1 MPHPDRSGEPFPV
14 HRPAPRSAALD
25 LLGKAPRAL
34 RSYGLGGVVRR
45 AVRVAYQRLDV
56 AGLDEPLRP
65 DDIADSRGL
74 RLPVPA
80 HPRPSGQPLTIGWV
94 TTPPALGSGGHTTMF
109 RMVQALEHAGHRCVL
124 FLHDPFGGDSAA
136 QSATIRHGWPEVKAE
151 IRSVAAGL
159 RSLDACVATSWPTAH
174 VLARHGTAPM
184 HRFYFVQDFE
194 PFFYPR
200 GSEYALAEDTY
211 RMGLEC
217 IALGRMVGDMLASIG
232 VLAHVV
238 PFGCDT
244 DVYRLLEPPTRRSG
258 LVFYTRPGVG
268 RRGYL
273 LGRLALQAFHQRHP
287 EQDIHVYGAAARGM
301 GIPVTRHSR
310 TSPSGLNVL
319 YNQTLGGLALSFT
332 NISLVAEEMLAAGC
346 VPVVNDSVY
355 ARADLPNPH
364 AIWAEPTPLGIADAL
379 CALVEERESAQR
391 AAAAAAS
398 VVGRSWHASQ
408 HEVVSIIQDRVSGM
422 RI

>member
-1 MPHPDRSGEPFPV
+1 
-14 HRPAPRSAALD
+14 
-25 LLGKAPRAL
+25 
-34 RSYGLGGVVRR
+34 
-45 AVRVAYQRLDV
+45 VAYQRLDI

-74 RLPVPA
+74 QLAVPPQ
-80 HPRPSGQPLTIGWV
+80 PRPPGQPLTIGWV

-109 RMVQALEHAGHRCVL
+109 RMVRALEDAGHRCVL
-124 FLHDPFGGDSAA
+124 FLHDPCGGDTAT
-136 QSATIRHGWPEVKAE
+136 QSATIRHGWPEVAAE

-159 RSLDACVATSWPTAH
+159 RGLDACVATSWPTAH

-211 RMGLEC
+211 RMGLDC
-217 IALGRMVGDMLASIG
+217 IALGWMVGDMLSSIG
-232 VLAHVV
+232 VSSHVV

-244 DVYRLLEPPTRRSG
+244 EVYRLLHPQTRRSG

-273 LGRLALQAFHQRHP
+273 LGRLALQAFHQRRP
-287 EQDIHVYGAAARGM
+287 EQEIHVYGAAPSGM
-301 GIPVTRHSR
+301 DIPVTRHSR
-310 TSPSGLNVL
+310 MTPSQLNAL
-319 YNQTLGGLALSFT
+319 YNQVLGGLALSFT

-346 VPVVNDSVY
+346 VPVVNDSRY

-364 AIWAEPTPLGIADAL
+364 AVWAEPTPLGVADAL
-379 CALVEERESAQR
+379 CVLVDERESAER
-391 AAAAAAS
+391 ASAAAAS
-398 VVGRSWHASQ
+398 VRGRSWEATER
-408 HEVVSIIQDRVSGM
+408 EVASIIEDRVRGRSVCSRPADAVPRRQTPGL
-422 RI
+422 